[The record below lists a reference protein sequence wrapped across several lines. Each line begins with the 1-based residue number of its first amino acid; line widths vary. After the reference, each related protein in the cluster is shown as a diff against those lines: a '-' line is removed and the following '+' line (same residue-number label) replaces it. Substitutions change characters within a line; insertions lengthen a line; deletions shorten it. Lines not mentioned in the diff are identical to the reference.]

1 MTELLTLGPE
11 GRVVINEGKTLE
23 LKRDLSSPD
32 GPLRTIVAFANSAGG
47 RLVIGVADDGT
58 VVGVEDPLAEEERIA
73 SLIDDRISPQL
84 VPAIDLVTLADKTV
98 LVVDVPLSTRRP
110 HYITHQGAEAG
121 VYVRLGSTTRQA
133 DPALVAELERNARG
147 IAFEDLPEP
156 RATLEDLDLQ
166 VLSDLRGRDTSVDDL
181 LALGLAAKQGDQI
194 VPTNAGIL
202 AACPDP
208 TRFLPSAWV
217 QCGRLRG
224 PHGTDIFDQTEIHGP
239 MALAVDPA
247 VDFLL
252 KHAYKTA
259 VFGEVRRRDVYSI
272 PIEPIREVIVNALVH
287 ASYAERG
294 TPIRIGFYDD
304 RIQVDSPGLLLP
316 GMTIDSM
323 RRVSRLRNPA
333 LARIFREAGIMEQW
347 GTGVQRVFEQVAEAG
362 LPEPVIE
369 EIQDRVRVII
379 QIPSHDPRH
388 AAATHPGSHEARS
401 AHEPETED
409 QISPEHA
416 YTHSNDDR
424 YDGRY
429 DVAMM
434 RAAANGPVHRNTLLE
449 AAGLRPLSQNYARHV
464 VPLLNRGLI
473 AMTLPD
479 KPRSK
484 AQRYVLTDK
493 GRAYLRTLTGDAE

>member
-1 MTELLTLGPE
+1 MNGYLCLDPS
-11 GRVVINEGKTLE
+11 GRISDIEGKTLE
-23 LKRDLSSPD
+23 FKRDLSSPD

-47 RLVIGVADDGT
+47 RLVVGLADDGT
-58 VVGVEDPLAEEERIA
+58 VVGVDDPLAEEERIA

-84 VPAIDLVTLADKTV
+84 VPAIDLVTLGDKTV

-110 HYITHQGAEAG
+110 HYITRQGPEAG

-133 DPALVAELERNARG
+133 DSALVAELERNARG

-156 RATLEDLDLQ
+156 RATLGDLDLE
-166 VLSDLRGRDTSVDDL
+166 VLSELRGHTTSVADL
-181 LALGLAAKQGDQI
+181 LALGLAVTQGDQI

-224 PHGTDIFDQTEIHGP
+224 PRGTDIFDQTEIHGP
-239 MALAVDPA
+239 MPLAVDRA
-247 VDFLL
+247 MEFLL

-259 VFGEVRRRDVYSI
+259 VFGEVRRRDIYSI

-287 ASYAERG
+287 ASYAERS

-316 GMTIDSM
+316 GMTIDTM
-323 RRVSRLRNPA
+323 RRVSRLRNPT

-362 LPEPVIE
+362 LPEPIIE
-369 EIQDRVRVII
+369 EVQDRVRVTIYV
-379 QIPSHDPRH
+379 PSHAPQQ
-388 AAATHPGSHEARS
+388 AAAHGTR
-401 AHEPETED
+401 EPKGREQKPEEHTY
-409 QISPEHA
+409 PEHT

-424 YDGRY
+424 YDGRH
-429 DVAMM
+429 DVVMM
-434 RAAANGPVHRNTLLE
+434 QAAANGPVHRNTLLE
-449 AAGLRPLSQNYARHV
+449 AAGLKPLSQNYARHV
-464 VPLLNRGLI
+464 VPLLNRGLL
-473 AMTLPD
+473 AMTVPD

-484 AQRYVLTDK
+484 AQRYILTDE
-493 GRAYLRTLTGDAE
+493 GRAYLRHLMEGSE

>member
-1 MTELLTLGPE
+1 MNDYLRLDLG
-11 GRVVINEGKTLE
+11 GRISDIEGKTLE

-32 GPLRTIVAFANSAGG
+32 GPLRTLVAFANSAGG
-47 RLVIGVADDGT
+47 RLVVGVADDGT
-58 VVGVEDPLAEEERIA
+58 VVGVDDPLAEEERIA
-73 SLIDDRISPQL
+73 NLIDDRISPQL
-84 VPAIDLVTLADKTV
+84 VPAIDLVTLRGKTV
-98 LVVDVPLSTRRP
+98 LIVDVPLSTRRP
-110 HYITHQGAEAG
+110 HYITRQGPEAG

-133 DPALVAELERNARG
+133 DSALVAELERNARG
-147 IAFEDLPEP
+147 IAFEDLREP
-156 RATLEDLDLQ
+156 RAALEDLDLE
-166 VLSDLRGRDTSVDDL
+166 VLSKLRGRNTSVADL
-181 LALGLAAKQGDQI
+181 LARGLAVKQRDQI

-239 MALAVDPA
+239 MPLAVDHA
-247 VDFLL
+247 VEFLL

-259 VFGEVRRRDVYSI
+259 VFGQVRRRDIYSI
-272 PIEPIREVIVNALVH
+272 PIEPIREVIVNALAH
-287 ASYAERG
+287 ASYAERS

-316 GMTIDSM
+316 GMTIDTM

-369 EIQDRVRVII
+369 EVQDRVRVTIYV
-379 QIPSHDPRH
+379 PSHDPQH
-388 AAATHPGSHEARS
+388 ADAHGSRA
-401 AHEPETED
+401 PESEE
-409 QISPEHA
+409 QKLEEHSHPEHT
-416 YTHSNDDR
+416 YTHSNDGR
-424 YDGRY
+424 HDGRY
-429 DVAMM
+429 DVVMM
-434 RAAANGPVHRNTLLE
+434 QAAAHGPVHRDILLE
-449 AAGLRPLSQNYARHV
+449 AAGLKPLSQNYTRHV
-464 VPLLNRGLI
+464 VPLVNRGLL
-473 AMTLPD
+473 AMTVPD

-484 AQRYVLTDK
+484 AQRYILTDE
-493 GRAYLRTLTGDAE
+493 GRAYLRHLTEGSE